1 MLSPDHKLG
10 FFNGRNMDWQQ
21 IERVK
26 YDKQRYCCEHF
37 LIDIYRELTGIDL
50 TNKLLTSGFFNA
62 QKLRNFR
69 QVETPKQLTI
79 VLFRDKAKAHVGLWY
94 DNKVLHLSEQ
104 GVLLQP
110 LDMAKMGF
118 KRVNFYETA

>member
-1 MLSPDHKLG
+1 MWDA
-10 FFNGRNMDWQQ
+10 
-21 IERVK
+21 IK
-26 YDKQRYCCEHF
+26 YDADKYCCEHF
-37 LIDIYRELTGIDL
+37 LIDAYRYYTGKDIS
-50 TNKLLTSGFFNA
+50 NKLLTSGFFNA

-110 LDMAKMGF
+110 LDVAKMGF

>member
-1 MLSPDHKLG
+1 
-10 FFNGRNMDWQQ
+10 MDFD
-21 IERVK
+21 IIR
-26 YDKQRYCCEHF
+26 YDKNRYCCEHF
-37 LIDIYRELTGIDL
+37 LIDCYKEFKGVDL
-50 TNKLLTSGFFNA
+50 SDKLLSSGFFNA

-79 VLFRDKAKAHVGLWY
+79 VLFRDANKAHVGMWY